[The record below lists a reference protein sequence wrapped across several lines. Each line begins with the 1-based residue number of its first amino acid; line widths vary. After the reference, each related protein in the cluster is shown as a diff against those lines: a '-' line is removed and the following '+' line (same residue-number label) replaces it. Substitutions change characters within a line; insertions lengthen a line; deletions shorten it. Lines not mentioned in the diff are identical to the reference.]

1 MLHTHSMLNEIIIK
15 IQCKKYRLK
24 LTKTLAGWKKVTIYH
39 QIICQIFCQQNSSK
53 FLFVKF
59 VWLIILFYLVLRWNL
74 VCDERECHLCWL
86 VILKSSSTSTMD
98 LTSKEERSQCHTLNH
113 CWVVHI
119 IMKKADPHMYIYIL
133 PHIESFLAAFNF
145 ISSIQKKWK

>member
-24 LTKTLAGWKKVTIYH
+24 LTKTLAGWKNVTIYH
-39 QIICQIFCQQNSSK
+39 QIIVKFFVKILVCQIC
-53 FLFVKF
+53 V
-59 VWLIILFYLVLRWNL
+59 IILFYLVLRWNL

-98 LTSKEERSQCHTLNH
+98 LTSKEERSQCNTLNH
-113 CWVVHI
+113 CWVVSSCKQHT
-119 IMKKADPHMYIYIL
+119 HMYIHIL
-133 PHIESFLAAFNF
+133 PHVESFLAASNI
-145 ISSIQKKWK
+145 ISSIQILSLFWK